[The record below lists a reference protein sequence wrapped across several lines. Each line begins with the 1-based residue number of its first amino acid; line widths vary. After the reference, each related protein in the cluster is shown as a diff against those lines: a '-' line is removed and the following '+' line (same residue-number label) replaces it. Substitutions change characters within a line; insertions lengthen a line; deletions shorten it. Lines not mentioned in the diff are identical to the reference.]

1 MPDSATAH
9 RYIYKTMIGYDS
21 SVAAEKAKGKKN
33 QAKIQKARLD
43 HDHDPYDTQFGI
55 CRMMVMFRFSDQSV
69 VLGRVQSG

>member
-21 SVAAEKAKGKKN
+21 SVAAEKAKAKGKN

-43 HDHDPYDTQFGI
+43 HDHDPYAARDMQEG
-55 CRMMVMFRFSDQSV
+55 
-69 VLGRVQSG
+69 